1 MDLPATLVEET
12 PDRIRLQQNKVHM
25 LLAYFSY
32 FISACKLPEAAT
44 SPFRFANC
52 VPLTDNCLSYIRL
65 PKTPSQYIF
74 ALKMKTA
81 ISAKTLD
88 NFQYS
93 KLIILQ
99 NLCPTLAYSCQN
111 VWKIIKKKVDEN

>member
-1 MDLPATLVEET
+1 MDLLATLVEET
-12 PDRIRLQQNKVHM
+12 PDRIGLQQNKVYM

-32 FISACKLPEAAT
+32 FISSCKLLEAAG

-52 VPLTDNCLSYIRL
+52 VPLTDCLFYIRL

-81 ISAKTLD
+81 MSAETLD
-88 NFQYS
+88 NFRYS

-99 NLCPTLAYSCQN
+99 NRSPTSVYSCQN
-111 VWKIIKKKVDEN
+111 LWKNHYKKFDEN